1 MAQAKPTLRFAAVF
15 SDKDIRAD
23 MVRMLAKDIAADFTV
38 EPFFNASLF
47 KQGTELVA
55 LQRDNLE
62 MGNIA
67 PQDISKQIP
76 AWSILT
82 SAYLFRDAGHLK
94 RLLDGELGAQF
105 KKQAEEQV
113 KVKILGPT
121 FFGTRQ
127 VGLKPNKKIN
137 TPADLAGI
145 KLRMPPGD
153 AWQLLGR
160 SLGANPTPMAYAEVY
175 TGLQTG
181 AIDGQDNPL
190 PNVQNMKFYE
200 VMSQIVLTSHL
211 VGYDLLCMNL
221 KTWNAMARRGRSP
234 SRPRSTRRSPGARPS
249 TRSARRSSPTASAS
263 RACRSTPDQTRFR
276 AHAQKVY
283 LASDEAKEWPKGL
296 LEKDQRA
303 EVAPQCHCGSGRLAA
318 PPGGER
324 RRGPARGDVPRLHR
338 TDRVP
343 LSLQFP
349 DRLDL
354 RADGRHAGCG
364 WCSGARRSCWRQAR
378 RSASICSTARRPAR
392 AHRDGIVFRRRVV
405 ILYGSRSGELSYV
418 SFMKVEKPPTSRSAW
433 TGCSRS
439 TRLPRARSGRYLWLL
454 WQLLRGQDPEAPTR
468 PGELGL

>member
-1 MAQAKPTLRFAAVF
+1 MESKFDRRSALKAGAALAAAGIIPAWAQDKPKLRFAAVF

-23 MVRMLAKDIAADFTV
+23 MMKAFAKEIEADYTV
-38 EPFFNASLF
+38 ETFLGGSLF

-67 PQDISKQIP
+67 PQDISKQVP

-82 SAYLFRDAGHLK
+82 SAYLFRDANHLNAFFAS
-94 RLLDGELGAQF
+94 DLGAQM
-105 KKQAEEQV
+105 KKMVEDQV

-127 VGLKPNKKIN
+127 VGLKPKKRIN
-137 TPADLAGI
+137 TPADMAGV

-175 TGLQTG
+175 PGLQTG

-211 VGYDLLCMNL
+211 VGYDLLTVNL
-221 KTWNAMARRGRSP
+221 KTWNAMGPKRRKSFQ
-234 SRPRSTRRSPGARPS
+234 AAADKAIQW
-249 TRSARRSSPTASAS
+249 SAAEHAKREAELAEGFKKQGLDVY
-263 RACRSTPDQTRFR
+263 APDVNAFR

-296 LEKDQRA
+296 LEK
-303 EVAPQCHCGSGRLAA
+303 
-318 PPGGER
+318 
-324 RRGPARGDVPRLHR
+324 
-338 TDRVP
+338 
-343 LSLQFP
+343 
-349 DRLDL
+349 
-354 RADGRHAGCG
+354 
-364 WCSGARRSCWRQAR
+364 
-378 RSASICSTARRPAR
+378 IN
-392 AHRDGIVFRRRVV
+392 
-405 ILYGSRSGELSYV
+405 
-418 SFMKVEKPPTSRSAW
+418 
-433 TGCSRS
+433 
-439 TRLPRARSGRYLWLL
+439 
-454 WQLLRGQDPEAPTR
+454 
-468 PGELGL
+468 GLK

>member
-1 MAQAKPTLRFAAVF
+1 MDIKINRRSALKAGAALAAAYVLPAAAQAKPTIRFAAVF
-15 SDKDIRAD
+15 SEKDIRAD
-23 MVRMLAKDIAADFTV
+23 MIRMFAKEVAGDFNV
-38 EPFFNASLF
+38 EPFYNGSLF

-67 PQDISKQIP
+67 PQDISKQIG

-82 SAYLFRDAGHLK
+82 SAYLFRDANHLNSFWSG
-94 RLLDGELGAQF
+94 DLGAQF

-113 KVKILGPT
+113 KIKILGPT

-127 VGLKPNKKIN
+127 VGLKPNKKIS

-211 VGYDLLCMNL
+211 VAYDLLAVNL
-221 KTWNAMARRGRSP
+221 KTWNGM
-234 SRPRSTRRSPGARPS
+234 GAAKQKAFQAAADKAIAW
-249 TRSARRSSPTASAS
+249 SAAEHQKREAELADGFKKQGLQVY
-263 RACRSTPDQTRFR
+263 APDQNAFR

-283 LASDEAKEWPKGL
+283 LASDEAKEWPKGM
-296 LEKDQRA
+296 LEKINA
-303 EVAPQCHCGSGRLAA
+303 L
-318 PPGGER
+318 
-324 RRGPARGDVPRLHR
+324 
-338 TDRVP
+338 
-343 LSLQFP
+343 
-349 DRLDL
+349 
-354 RADGRHAGCG
+354 
-364 WCSGARRSCWRQAR
+364 
-378 RSASICSTARRPAR
+378 
-392 AHRDGIVFRRRVV
+392 
-405 ILYGSRSGELSYV
+405 
-418 SFMKVEKPPTSRSAW
+418 K
-433 TGCSRS
+433 
-439 TRLPRARSGRYLWLL
+439 
-454 WQLLRGQDPEAPTR
+454 
-468 PGELGL
+468 